1 MREVRIGSNEAGQRL
16 DKFLK
21 KYLREAGSGFLY
33 KMLRKKN
40 ITRNGRRAEGSEILE
55 EGDVVKF
62 FLAEETLEKFR
73 GPEAMETAGAC
84 HGGPKPPEIAG
95 ACHGGL
101 EPSVLYEDANILL
114 ADKPAGMLTQKAAPG
129 DYSLNEWLLDYLI
142 GSGKVTK
149 EELRAFRPSVCNRLD
164 RNTSGLVIC
173 GKSLAGSR
181 KMSELLKEHG
191 LRKYYRALAA
201 GEMAGDG
208 IAESWLVKDQKTNR
222 VWIGKSDPGR
232 PDAAR
237 IRTGYR
243 VLEASGGIS
252 YLEVE
257 LFTGKSHQIRA
268 QMAALGHPLLGDGK
282 YGDEGMNG
290 RLRREGVQ
298 AQLLHAFRLEFP
310 ALSGTFEELSG
321 RRFTAPEPEIF
332 GRVKRIFGMQ
342 SS

>member
-1 MREVRIGSNEAGQRL
+1 MREVQIGSNEAGQRL

-21 KYLREAGSGFLY
+21 KYLKEAGSGFLY

-73 GPEAMETAGAC
+73 VKEPAGIAGAC
-84 HGGPKPPEIAG
+84 HGGP
-95 ACHGGL
+95 
-101 EPSVLYEDANILL
+101 EPSILYEDANILL
-114 ADKPAGMLTQKAAPG
+114 ADKPAGMLTQKAAPE

-181 KMSELLKEHG
+181 KMSELLKGHG
-191 LRKYYRALAA
+191 LKKYYRALAA
-201 GEMAGDG
+201 GEMAEDG
-208 IAESWLVKDQKTNR
+208 IVESWLVKDQKTNK
-222 VWIGKSDPGR
+222 VWIGESDPDR

-243 VLEASGGIS
+243 VLDASGGAS

-282 YGDEGMNG
+282 YGDTRMNG
-290 RLRREGVQ
+290 RLRREGVH
-298 AQLLHAFRLEFP
+298 AQLLHAFCLEFP
-310 ALSGTFEELSG
+310 ALSGPFQELSG

-332 GRVKRIFGMQ
+332 GRVKRVFDLQ

>member
-1 MREVRIGSNEAGQRL
+1 MREVQIGSNEAGQRL

-21 KYLREAGSGFLY
+21 KYLKEAGSGFLY

-73 GPEAMETAGAC
+73 VKEPAGIAGAC
-84 HGGPKPPEIAG
+84 HGGP
-95 ACHGGL
+95 
-101 EPSVLYEDANILL
+101 EPSILYEDANILL
-114 ADKPAGMLTQKAAPG
+114 ADKPAGMLTQKAAPE
-129 DYSLNEWLLDYLI
+129 DYSLNEWLLGYLI

-181 KMSELLKEHG
+181 KMSELLKGHG
-191 LRKYYRALAA
+191 LKKYYRALAA
-201 GEMAGDG
+201 GEMAEDG
-208 IAESWLVKDQKTNR
+208 IVESWLVKDQKTNK
-222 VWIGKSDPGR
+222 VWIGESDPDS

-243 VLEASGGIS
+243 VLDASKGAS

-282 YGDEGMNG
+282 YGDTRMNG
-290 RLRREGVQ
+290 RLRREGVHT
-298 AQLLHAFRLEFP
+298 QLLHAFCLEFP
-310 ALSGTFEELSG
+310 ALSGPFQELSG

-332 GRVKRIFGMQ
+332 GRVKRVFGLQ